1 MPART
6 HLPSPAQSQPSSY
19 PVYTESPLRTVQLQS
34 EVRTSRRRAPRSGA
48 SDNTSRRNNGSIL
61 QNTIYDALGSSE
73 PVDLL
78 PHISKR
84 AAPLHRGRSDTSLD
98 ESESPTP
105 PATGDETPDVDPI
118 NSAQPPIQEEQRDSM
133 SPDSGEWVLDK
144 VLYATPPGRGDH
156 HAIMVWQHPK
166 SHVLQGGMTQIDGNS
181 IEMHAQHRDT

>member
-1 MPART
+1 MPPRT
-6 HLPSPAQSQPSSY
+6 HLPSPAQFQPSSY

-34 EVRTSRRRAPRSGA
+34 EVKTSRRRAPRSGA
-48 SDNTSRRNNGSIL
+48 SSNISRRNNGSIL

-105 PATGDETPDVDPI
+105 PAAGDEILDIDPMETVHSHSYRRNI
-118 NSAQPPIQEEQRDSM
+118 GI
-133 SPDSGEWVLDK
+133 SGHRIVVNGCWIKSCTLHHQAVGATMLSWYGNMRNRMYCK
-144 VLYATPPGRGDH
+144 V
-156 HAIMVWQHPK
+156 V
-166 SHVLQGGMTQIDGNS
+166 
-181 IEMHAQHRDT
+181 